1 MRVPTIAGPQDHGT
15 TGLRDHETTG
25 LRDHRTAEYAEK
37 WSTFAY
43 FVYSAVLWPFF
54 LGGNAQFLVTKCKKA
69 AKTLNHGFPGWQ
81 EWGMEESLK
90 N

>member
-1 MRVPTIAGPQDHGT
+1 
-15 TGLRDHETTG
+15 
-25 LRDHRTAEYAEK
+25 
-37 WSTFAY
+37 
-43 FVYSAVLWPFF
+43 VYSAVLWPFF